1 LIIGYTSGVFDLFHI
16 GHLNLLNN
24 CKSMCDKLVVGVS
37 TDELVMEYKKKNTVI
52 PFHERAEIV
61 RNIKSVDVVIAQKNL
76 RKQDLFEKI
85 KFDVMFVG
93 DDWHQTEKWNI
104 VENDLKKKGVKVVFF
119 PYTETTSS
127 SLINSTLMKLRGESD

>member
-1 LIIGYTSGVFDLFHI
+1 
-16 GHLNLLNN
+16 
-24 CKSMCDKLVVGVS
+24 MCDKLVVGVS
-37 TDELVMEYKKKNTVI
+37 TDELVKEYKKKSTVI

-76 RKQDLFEKI
+76 RKQDLIDKI

-93 DDWHQTEKWNI
+93 DDWHKSEKWDI
-104 VENDLKKKGVKVVFF
+104 IESDLKNKGVKVVFF

-127 SLINSTLMKLRGESD
+127 TLINSTLMKLRDENL

>member
-1 LIIGYTSGVFDLFHI
+1 
-16 GHLNLLNN
+16 
-24 CKSMCDKLVVGVS
+24 MCDKLVVGVS